1 MEKEEKTTNAVFK
14 EYEEVVQ
21 YIKNN
26 ADKLHETENIQ
37 IIFLHNCVF
46 EPTIEFNILLQT
58 LTFHWKHLIR
68 IDFDF
73 SVFKGKV
80 KLNGSQQKI
89 NKVENG
95 TITDIEY
102 VPKTLKIRL
111 DFHGVH
117 FIKEF
122 NFQSITFAEDIDFI
136 EATFE
141 DKVTFKHLT
150 FNKYFRLSGT
160 TFNSDVNFARSV
172 LNSNTIFFDSNE
184 NRTKFKGNVSF
195 WETVLW
201 SAAFW
206 DSTFEKDVDFT
217 NTQFKCNAFFN
228 RTRFSGKLILRSI
241 ETMGKTQFE
250 GNLYFDGAIIHDL
263 LLENILFETTLSFNS
278 ARIDNIKLNNVLFVR
293 NPLALS
299 GTDIKHIAD
308 EYTAR
313 ILKHEALKDS
323 NNFLALEL
331 RAEEMKKHGEELK
344 WFQHFFEKFVFWLNK
359 KSNTY
364 GLNWQKGVLFT
375 MVVWFLFFSVFIL
388 IRDGWGD
395 TFIWTNPEYLNE
407 AVNYFWIFNGMQ
419 GLSPQTN
426 WCEILPFFLGKI
438 FIAYG
443 IYQTITAFRK
453 HGQNK

>member
-26 ADKLHETENIQ
+26 ADKLHRTEDIQ
-37 IIFLHNCVF
+37 IIYLHNCIF
-46 EPTIEFNILLQT
+46 ESTIEFNILLQT
-58 LTFHWKHLIR
+58 LTYHWKKLTK
-68 IDFDF
+68 IDFSESIF
-73 SVFKGKV
+73 IGKV
-80 KLNGSQQKI
+80 WLNMGRQKDKKDERGKI
-89 NKVENG
+89 
-95 TITDIEY
+95 IDIEY
-102 VPKTLKIRL
+102 FNENLNIAL
-111 DFHGVH
+111 DFQGVY
-117 FIKEF
+117 FMKELSF
-122 NFQSITFAEDIDFI
+122 QAINFGEDIDFI
-136 EATFE
+136 NAIFDDTV
-141 DKVTFKHLT
+141 KLHQLH
-150 FNKYFRLSGT
+150 FNKYFRLFGT
-160 TFNSDVNFARSV
+160 TFNSDISFAYSD
-172 LNSNTIFFDSNE
+172 LNNKTIFFTSSED
-184 NRTKFKGNVSF
+184 RPQFKGNVSF
-195 WETVLW
+195 WGTTLEE
-201 SAAFW
+201 AKFW
-206 DSTFEKDVDFT
+206 DFLFEKNVDFT

-228 RTRFSGKLILRSI
+228 RTRFSGKLIFRSI

-299 GTDIKHIAD
+299 GTDITHIAD

-313 ILKHEALKDS
+313 ILKHEASKDS

-331 RAEEMKKHGEELK
+331 RAEEMKKHGEKLK
-344 WFQHFFEKFVFWLNK
+344 WFKNPFEKFVFWLNK

-364 GLNWQKGVLFT
+364 GLNWQKGILFT
-375 MVVWFLFFSVFIL
+375 LIIWFLFFSAFIL

-395 TFIWTNPEYLNE
+395 TFIWTDPEYLNE